1 MPPQDPSS
9 PGEQPLRTALF
20 QRRRWLWT
28 TLAGIAGLLMR
39 PETARAAVDPTTV
52 PEPKRTTAGRYL
64 LAADV
69 PAFVQS
75 QGGAGKVLFLDL
87 RTRAEAMYV
96 GMASGIDALVPYV
109 EHQELMTDWDAQRN
123 IYRLEPLQDFVPEV
137 GRRLA
142 QKGLTR
148 TDTVVLI
155 CRSGDRSSRGAN
167 RLADDAYT
175 QVWSVVDGFEGDM
188 GKDGRRSVNGW
199 KNAGLPWS
207 YKLERERMYF
217 PR

>member
-1 MPPQDPSS
+1 MTHPAQNPDETQSAHLAS
-9 PGEQPLRTALF
+9 F
-20 QRRRWLWT
+20 QRRRWLAVAMA
-28 TLAGIAGLLMR
+28 AGVGALLR
-39 PETARAAVDPTTV
+39 PELARAGVDPTTV
-52 PEPKRTTAGRYL
+52 SEPKRTKAGHYL
-64 LAADV
+64 MAADV
-69 PAFVQS
+69 PAYIQA

-96 GMASGIDALVPYV
+96 GMATGVDALVPYV
-109 EHQELMTDWDAQRN
+109 EHQEMMTDWDTQRG
-123 IYRLEPLQDFVPEV
+123 IYRLEPLQDFVSEV
-137 GRRLA
+137 NRRLT
-142 QKGLTR
+142 QKGLAKS
-148 TDTVVLI
+148 DVVVLI

-167 RLADDAYT
+167 RLADDGYT

>member
-1 MPPQDPSS
+1 MTRPLHPP
-9 PGEQPLRTALF
+9 LHHAL
-20 QRRRWLWT
+20 QRRRWLVSAV
-28 TLAGIAGLLMR
+28 AGIAGLLLQ
-39 PETARAAVDPTTV
+39 PGFAHAAVDPATV
-52 PEPKRTTAGRYL
+52 AEPKRTKAGRYL
-64 LAADV
+64 MAADV
-69 PAFVQS
+69 PAFIQT
-75 QGGAGKVLFLDL
+75 QGGATKVLFLDL

-96 GMASGIDALVPYV
+96 GMAQGVDALVPYV
-109 EHQELMTDWDAQRN
+109 EHQALMTDWDAQRG

-137 GRRLA
+137 NRRLA
-142 QKGLTR
+142 QKGLTKN
-148 TDTVVLI
+148 DVVVLI

-167 RLADDAYT
+167 RLADDSYT